1 MWVSRVQV
9 ESKTE
14 PTQPMDTP
22 KFWNVMYNKI
32 VNPQLTASYVLSI
45 KINFFYNIESFSFWE
60 FVSKLN
66 K

>member
-1 MWVSRVQV
+1 
-9 ESKTE
+9 
-14 PTQPMDTP
+14 MDTP

>member
-1 MWVSRVQV
+1 
-9 ESKTE
+9 
-14 PTQPMDTP
+14 MDTP

-32 VNPQLTASYVLSI
+32 ANPQLTTSSMLNI
-45 KINFFYNIESFSFWE
+45 KINFFYNTESFSIWE